1 MYIIVTVFSQLPRT
15 YTFTWMTS
23 PRDLSER
30 GICHQ
35 MAGVDYKYP
44 WLGVIWEKTDCNA
57 ELWLRVFSNLCQKNA
72 RYIHVTCNGWVV
84 SALGG
89 LIFLVYLAKIGCP
102 LSTSLQLGWIL
113 LLENFNLEWTSIP
126 SRRSSFFKVTRS
138 FGNLLLSGYLSPLIP
153 WSD

>member
-72 RYIHVTCNGWVV
+72 RDIHVTCNGWVV

-102 LSTSLQLGWIL
+102 LSTSLQLGWII
-113 LLENFNLEWTSIP
+113 LLEISTWNGLLSHPGGVASSKSLVPLEICY
-126 SRRSSFFKVTRS
+126 F
-138 FGNLLLSGYLSPLIP
+138 SGYLSPLIP